1 MYNKSRLK
9 ITAISVHSSVT
20 ELLHLT
26 VLDNRDCVV
35 KSGLL
40 HLGHLLP
47 LSVDGVELQDF
58 IRVGAGTVTVP
69 TA

>member
-1 MYNKSRLK
+1 M
-9 ITAISVHSSVT
+9 TAISVNSSVT
-20 ELLHLT
+20 EPLHLTGT

-35 KSGLL
+35 QSGLL
-40 HLGHLLP
+40 HLGPLLP

-58 IRVGAGTVTVP
+58 IVVGGGTII

>member
-1 MYNKSRLK
+1 MPELTM
-9 ITAISVHSSVT
+9 TAISVNSSFT

-35 KSGLL
+35 QSGLL

-58 IRVGAGTVTVP
+58 INMAIIGPNSVVYP
-69 TA
+69 T